1 MKICNDMI
9 NEYTQEK
16 TCTYKDESYLV
27 RDNGS
32 ICRLPKDDKKIR
44 PSDKKWTFGTKDKS
58 NGYMIFCGERV
69 HRIVATAFYGDH
81 SQEYVV
87 DHIDTNRCN
96 NRIENLRWLTRLENI
111 LRNPI
116 TLKKI
121 ITICGSIEAFLEDP
135 SSIGNA
141 FSSQQNLAWMRTV
154 SAEEGR
160 ATLERLTAW
169 ANKDTTFSSEKSSGI
184 GEWIY
189 KRFTRSENDEYE
201 VDNEI
206 VSQDFSIINNT
217 QRTQNILDRALFGS
231 DYNMEKKNEDKE
243 LSEFERRIMFAQEKN
258 ESLTKGA
265 LQKGFV
271 DKMSFPLCPE
281 LEWFVGLYEYA
292 VNLEDEKVFAV
303 SENGTEYVID
313 SVGWTWEWDAI
324 QVEVK
329 SVIRKEERYCVHIR
343 FEDGVF
349 VHYRGEFKSIFRFC
363 DSPNVLQC
371 GAITENSFPLCPK
384 EGNISLEEYAD
395 ILQKGVLVQ
404 KNQYTEGYVIDRE
417 ITKSKDGFPI
427 LYVGVKMSDPIK
439 PFGEMTVFIENRKI
453 IHQLGH
459 RYFDPRYLEREFCKM
474 RGQEWIE
481 DPNDPIMDDYC

>member
-1 MKICNDMI
+1 MI

-281 LEWFVGLYEYA
+281 LERFVGLYEYA

-371 GAITENSFPLCPK
+371 GAITKNSFPLCPK

>member
-1 MKICNDMI
+1 MI
-9 NEYTQEK
+9 DFNEFTRELS
-16 TCTYKDESYLV
+16 CEYKGELYSV
-27 RDNGS
+27 RDNGAIKRHIREGQKARKS
-32 ICRLPKDDKKIR
+32 DDF
-44 PSDKKWTFGTKDKS
+44 WTFGTKDKS

-69 HRIVATAFYGDH
+69 HRIVATAFYGEH
-81 SQEYVV
+81 SQEFVV

-96 NRIENLRWLTRLENI
+96 NRVENLRWLTKLENI

-116 TLKKI
+116 TVKKI
-121 ITICGSIEAFLEDP
+121 IAVCGSVEAFLEDP

-160 ATLERLTAW
+160 ATLERFTAW
-169 ANKDTTFSSEKSSGI
+169 ANKETTFSSGKSSGI

-189 KRFTRSENDEYE
+189 KRFARLEEDEYDD
-201 VDNEI
+201 DNEMVDQEI
-206 VSQDFSIINNT
+206 SIKNNNHG
-217 QRTQNILDRALFGS
+217 TQNILDRALFGS
-231 DYNMEKKNEDKE
+231 DYNIEKKDEDKE
-243 LSEFERRIMFAQEKN
+243 LTEFERRIIFAQEKN

-292 VNLEDEKVFAV
+292 VNLEDEKVFAI

-329 SVIRKEERYCVHIR
+329 SVVGNERFCVHIIY
-343 FEDGVF
+343 EDGVF
-349 VHYRGEFKSIFRFC
+349 VHYKGDFKSIFRFC

-371 GAITENSFPLCPK
+371 GAITKNSFPSCSK
-384 EGNISLEEYAD
+384 DGNISLEEYAD

-417 ITKSKDGFPI
+417 IVKAKDGSLI
-427 LYVGVKMSDPIK
+427 LYVGVEMPDSFK
-439 PFGEMTVFIENRKI
+439 PFADMTVFVENRKI

-459 RYFDPRYLEREFCKM
+459 TYFDSRYLEREFCKM
-474 RGQEWIE
+474 RGQKWVE

>member
-69 HRIVATAFYGDH
+69 HRIVATAFYGEH

-96 NRIENLRWLTRLENI
+96 NRVENLRWLTKLENI

-116 TLKKI
+116 TVKKI
-121 ITICGSIEAFLEDP
+121 TAICGSVDAFLEDP

-169 ANKDTTFSSEKSSGI
+169 ANKDTTFSPGKSAGI
-184 GEWIY
+184 GEWIF
-189 KRFTRSENDEYE
+189 KRFVRSEEDEYE
-201 VDNEI
+201 FDNEEI
-206 VSQDFSIINNT
+206 SQEFSIKNNNHG
-217 QRTQNILDRALFGS
+217 TQNILDRALFGS
-231 DYNMEKKNEDKE
+231 DYNIEKKDEDKE
-243 LSEFERRIMFAQEKN
+243 LTEFERRIIFAQEKN

-292 VNLEDEKVFAV
+292 VNLEDEKVFAI
-303 SENGTEYVID
+303 SENGTEYVVD

-329 SVIRKEERYCVHIR
+329 SVVGNERFCVHIIY
-343 FEDGVF
+343 EDGVF
-349 VHYRGEFKSIFRFC
+349 VHYKGNFKSIFRFC

-371 GAITENSFPLCPK
+371 GAITKNSFPSCSK
-384 EGNISLEEYAD
+384 DGNISLEEYAD

>member
-1 MKICNDMI
+1 MI
-9 NEYTQEK
+9 DFNEFTRELS
-16 TCTYKDESYLV
+16 CEYKGELYSV
-27 RDNGS
+27 RDNGAIKRHIREGQKARKS
-32 ICRLPKDDKKIR
+32 DDF
-44 PSDKKWTFGTKDKS
+44 WTFGTKDKS
-58 NGYMIFCGERV
+58 NGYMFFCGERV

-81 SQEYVV
+81 SQEFVV

-96 NRIENLRWLTRLENI
+96 NRVENLRWLTKLENI

-116 TLKKI
+116 TVKKI
-121 ITICGSIEAFLEDP
+121 TAVCGSVEAFLEDP

-169 ANKDTTFSSEKSSGI
+169 ANKDTTFSSGKSSGI

-189 KRFTRSENDEYE
+189 KRFARLEEDEYDD
-201 VDNEI
+201 DNEMVDQEI
-206 VSQDFSIINNT
+206 SIKNNNHG
-217 QRTQNILDRALFGS
+217 TQNILDRALFGL
-231 DYNMEKKNEDKE
+231 DYNIEKKNEDNE
-243 LSEFERRIMFAQEKN
+243 LTEFERRMMFAQEKN
-258 ESLTKGA
+258 ESLTNGA

-292 VNLEDEKVFAV
+292 YNLEDEKVFAI

-371 GAITENSFPLCPK
+371 GAITKNSFPLCPK
-384 EGNISLEEYAD
+384 EGNISLEEYAN
-395 ILQKGVLVQ
+395 ILQKGVLIQ
-404 KNQYTEGYVIDRE
+404 ENQYSKGYVIDRE
-417 ITKSKDGFPI
+417 IVKTKDGSLI
-427 LYVGVKMSDPIK
+427 LYVGVEMPDSFK
-439 PFGEMTVFIENRKI
+439 PFADMTVFVENRKI

-459 RYFDPRYLEREFCKM
+459 TYFDSRYLEREFCKM

-481 DPNDPIMDDYC
+481 DPNNPIMDDYC

>member
-1 MKICNDMI
+1 MI

-69 HRIVATAFYGDH
+69 HRIVATAFYGEH

-96 NRIENLRWLTRLENI
+96 NRVENLRWLTRLENI

-184 GEWIY
+184 GEWIF
-189 KRFTRSENDEYE
+189 KRFAKP
-201 VDNEI
+201 EI
-206 VSQDFSIINNT
+206 DIQVINNT
-217 QRTQNILDRALFGS
+217 ENKKLGDSLLTRDLFGS
-231 DYNMEKKNEDKE
+231 REKEEFYSQNVVSQENIVENDSSVITPLTKSITTNAAQRNWKTPTEFPMCPSESPAASLQLYFDNLRQNEIFCKNNLWEDKVVDFAWTKKNQIIVLCGKVGQDFGKPYALTLIYIEKGYFVHE
-243 LSEFERRIMFAQEKN
+243 TYSTYFEYE
-258 ESLTKGA
+258 GA
-265 LQKGFV
+265 LKYFTIEQGK
-271 DKMSFPLCPE
+271 
-281 LEWFVGLYEYA
+281 
-292 VNLEDEKVFAV
+292 
-303 SENGTEYVID
+303 I
-313 SVGWTWEWDAI
+313 WEGG
-324 QVEVK
+324 EV
-329 SVIRKEERYCVHIR
+329 V
-343 FEDGVF
+343 
-349 VHYRGEFKSIFRFC
+349 
-363 DSPNVLQC
+363 
-371 GAITENSFPLCPK
+371 
-384 EGNISLEEYAD
+384 
-395 ILQKGVLVQ
+395 
-404 KNQYTEGYVIDRE
+404 
-417 ITKSKDGFPI
+417 
-427 LYVGVKMSDPIK
+427 
-439 PFGEMTVFIENRKI
+439 
-453 IHQLGH
+453 
-459 RYFDPRYLEREFCKM
+459 
-474 RGQEWIE
+474 
-481 DPNDPIMDDYC
+481 DDYC